1 MSVEELQKVATLSLE
16 ESAYLRPISGK
27 GIGFY
32 NLDKNTAQFQFR
44 VTKDDFPLQ
53 ISDKN
58 IKGYAFFEENV
69 KVKDVKPST
78 SGVIDLDFID
88 PLKGLVGVTVPPWF
102 LKSVSNSSV
111 LGEIYLSLND
121 VKNNGNDDT
130 VVLGTFEFEVRDSLV
145 NHISSDIKVSY
156 IRMFDDLRTEL
167 ELKVQQVKEEV
178 GDLTSM
184 VGMIQQTIE
193 DALAKLNKAQSD
205 AISEIEENKNN
216 AKTEVASERAEALR
230 EIDSKRDSVKTDYDL
245 AYDNFKNL
253 YDSNLEQFT
262 SNVNDANTTIDGKV
276 SSFKELLDKGGYTT
290 PTDVDKKINDTNF
303 QKYKFTEN
311 DGTRQWLGT
320 LSQPIETL
328 EPGLYECSIPSDY
341 KSVNAPAD
349 PNGAGYIA
357 EINVTNGQSGRKQ
370 VILNQSNHNILW
382 SKTIHTNNND
392 RGWVLINPK
401 TTDTGW
407 LDLQLINGAKPG
419 TESTITGGFRNAY
432 RIIKQNGITKKMLRI
447 NATNIQHGQTIALL
461 PKDFNLVTMM
471 QPVAV
476 PRNRYGGRV
485 TITASGTV
493 TFNVLYDSSNWT
505 PTDYA
510 YAQIEWTE

>member
-53 ISDKN
+53 ISDQN

-193 DALAKLNKAQSD
+193 DALAKVNKAQSD
-205 AISEIEENKNN
+205 AINEIEENKNN
-216 AKTEVASERAEALR
+216 AKTELTSERAEALR
-230 EIDSKRDSVKTDYDL
+230 EIDTKRDSVKTDYDL
-245 AYDNFKNL
+245 ASDSFQKL
-253 YDSNLEQFT
+253 YDSNIQSFNT
-262 SNVNDANTTIDGKV
+262 NVNDANTTIDGKV
-276 SSFKELLDKGGYTT
+276 SSFKELLDNDGFTT
-290 PTDVDKKINDTNF
+290 PAYVEQKFTDANW
-303 QKYKFTEN
+303 QKYKLTN
-311 DGTRQWLGT
+311 DDGTNFYDANLQIDFNNSEQLMSLPIGT
-320 LSQPIETL
+320 RYVVLTL
-328 EPGLYECSIPSDY
+328 
-341 KSVNAPAD
+341 NNPA
-349 PNGAGYIA
+349 G
-357 EINVTNGQSGRKQ
+357 
-370 VILNQSNHNILW
+370 
-382 SKTIHTNNND
+382 TNNN
-392 RGWVLINPK
+392 GWLTKYKINGDATLIRYQPYNSTIIYQK
-401 TTDTGW
+401 RFYKSWSNWERVGSDVVDTGW
-407 LDLQLINGAKPG
+407 IDLQLINGAIPG
-419 TESTITGGFRNAY
+419 TESTIAGGFRNAY

-493 TFNVLYDSSNWT
+493 TFNVIYDSTNWT